1 MCTEKRKIVGTI
13 KWGKDM
19 KKKLHRLWQRLLVLS
34 IPVSVIGTIFWACCL
49 DSESIL
55 PIVMLSING
64 SWLFLLVEANKDEKE
79 TENEIRNQTD
89 EFEEF

>member
-1 MCTEKRKIVGTI
+1 
-13 KWGKDM
+13 M
-19 KKKLHRLWQRLLVLS
+19 KKKLRKVWQRWLVLS
-34 IPVSVIGTIFWACCL
+34 IPISIIGIIFWACCL

-79 TENEIRNQTD
+79 TKNEITD
-89 EFEEF
+89 NEDYFEEFQRRIG